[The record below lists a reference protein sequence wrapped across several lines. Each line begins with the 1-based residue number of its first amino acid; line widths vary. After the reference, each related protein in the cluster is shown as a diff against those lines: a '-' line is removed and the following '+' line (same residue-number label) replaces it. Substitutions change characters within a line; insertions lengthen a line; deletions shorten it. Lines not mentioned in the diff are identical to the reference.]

1 MFNFD
6 IKMLHIKYRID
17 IDFSSY
23 KSGMNGMVVD
33 QPRNLGTKCYFSTYM
48 FKPNKKVLALVLSRP
63 YLRDIV
69 LLTIDYLESKFG
81 KDRRN
86 LFRLA
91 YVLSGMYGIDLLNT
105 IITQAM
111 STYYYYEGDI
121 GEEKSIVE
129 KTLAIIDMGNKVKF
143 NLGNGVCLPFASN
156 IFLEPWTKEY
166 YANLINQYDRNVFYI
181 HLIDSMASMEKYSIL
196 DSTLSWAHCNES
208 ADVWMDRN
216 QKFMNKYD

>member
-1 MFNFD
+1 MFSSD
-6 IKMLHIKYRID
+6 VARTHSRYRINTALAQ
-17 IDFSSY
+17 Y
-23 KSGMNGMVVD
+23 GHVMNGLVVN
-33 QPRNLGTKCYFSTYM
+33 QPRNLGTKCYFNTYM
-48 FKPNKKVLALVLSRP
+48 FKPNRKVLALVLSRP

-69 LLTIDYLESKFG
+69 LLTIDHLESKFG
-81 KDRRN
+81 KDGRN

-111 STYYYYEGDI
+111 STYYYCEGDI
-121 GEEKSIVE
+121 DEEKSIVE

-166 YANLINQYDRNVFYI
+166 YANLINQYDRSVFYI

-216 QKFMNKYD
+216 RKFMEKYD